1 MATSPSAGRFRAWQ
15 QEEAHDSGRRRV
27 PAPLLLHVLRL
38 ASCAYATSDFSLTAT
53 APHSCHSASNC
64 SADQRKRQL
73 RRLNRP
79 STRLTLFGTVGL
91 RRNHARRRTAFRSAT
106 PASLS
111 TSTRSVRRMNRCQT
125 STAFARASA
134 RKQLPCLIRPK
145 LLCRQPLQPLPDDS
159 SSCSPIYPAVKAADP
174 AHQSEWL
181 NLLRPIRPIQSA

>member
-1 MATSPSAGRFRAWQ
+1 MYC
-15 QEEAHDSGRRRV
+15 
-27 PAPLLLHVLRL
+27 RL

-79 STRLTLFGTVGL
+79 STRLTLFGTV
-91 RRNHARRRTAFRSAT
+91 RSAAEPCT
-106 PASLS
+106 SSNGFPQRNSCFALHLNQIGAPHEPLS
-111 TSTRSVRRMNRCQT
+111 T

-159 SSCSPIYPAVKAADP
+159 SSCS
-174 AHQSEWL
+174 AHLSSRQS
-181 NLLRPIRPIQSA
+181 RRSCPPKRMA